1 MIKRDITI
9 ITLLLTAVVAASSCR
24 HIIPQGEEQNQ
35 QASDTAVSENY
46 TGIKKYYNEG
56 RLVKE
61 ISYREGLKNG
71 ICNNYYDDGRL
82 KRTIIY
88 NNNLKTDTAKWYY
101 PEGMVYRSTPYVDD
115 MIHGVQTKYYK
126 NGRKQAEM
134 PYNMGLRMPGLKEY
148 HDDGRELTGTP
159 SVTSDIT
166 DSRWQEEGILR
177 VIVRLDN
184 GSANVKFYRGA
195 LINGA
200 FDPEQCQDITISSG
214 MGFTE
219 LKRSDS
225 GGKNYVDIIAVY
237 TTRFRNR
244 EIIATRIRLPYNNL
258 I

>member
-1 MIKRDITI
+1 MINRHITI
-9 ITLLLTAVVAASSCR
+9 ITLFIATVIAASSCR
-24 HIIPQGEEQNQ
+24 HILPQEEKENQ
-35 QASDTAVSENY
+35 QVSDTAVSENY
-46 TGIKKYYNEG
+46 TGLKRYYSEG

-61 ISYREGLKNG
+61 ITYKEGLKNG

-101 PEGMVYRSTPYVDD
+101 PEGMVYRQTPYLNDK
-115 MIHGVQTKYYK
+115 IHGVQTKYYK

-134 PYNMGLRMPGLKEY
+134 PYHMGLRMPGLKEY
-148 HDDGRELTGTP
+148 YEDGRELTGIP
-159 SVTSDIT
+159 KITSDIT
-166 DSRWQEEGILR
+166 DSRWQDEGILR

-184 GSANVKFYRGA
+184 GSTNVKYYRGS

-200 FDPEQCQDITISSG
+200 FDPEQCRDITISSG

-219 LKRSDS
+219 MKRSDT

-244 EIIATRIRLPYNNL
+244 EIIATRIKLPYNNL

>member
-1 MIKRDITI
+1 MINRH
-9 ITLLLTAVVAASSCR
+9 ITLVTLLITAVIAASSCR
-24 HIIPQGEEQNQ
+24 HIIPQGEDQNQ
-35 QASDTAVSENY
+35 QATDTAVSENY
-46 TGIKKYYNEG
+46 TGIKKYYAEG
-56 RLVKE
+56 RLVKD
-61 ISYREGLKNG
+61 ITYSEGLKNG

-88 NNNLKTDTAKWYY
+88 KNDLKVDTAKWYY
-101 PEGMVYRSTPYVDD
+101 PEGMVYRSTPYVND

-126 NGRKQAEM
+126 NGKKQAEL

-148 HDDGRELTGTP
+148 YEDGRQVTGIP
-159 SVTSDIT
+159 SITSDIT
-166 DSRWQEEGILR
+166 DSRWEEEGILR

-200 FDPEQCQDITISSG
+200 FDKDQYQDITISSG

-219 LKRSDS
+219 MKRSDT
-225 GGKNYVDIIAVY
+225 GGKGYVDIIAVY

-244 EIIATRIRLPYNNL
+244 EIIANRIRLPYNNL